1 MQKADG
7 SKADA
12 LVASEVAALLIM
24 AMLPYFR
31 RCYKESLTKQQFAL
45 RCRYLESCLGLPL
58 FSVQNP
64 FTISMDNANTHP
76 QSRKMASYMWQEH
89 LDARA
94 AWDAVREQLFTKIST
109 TWNDAMARVRAAAA
123 AQLNQQSDQQQSGQQ
138 ANVQRAAN
146 SVQPGAQQAGV
157 PVHDRI
163 QLHLPAVA
171 PLQGDTDYHRTL
183 AEILVALSHAPVAGE
198 ETKLTQWA
206 RAHVEAVPGG
216 KQELAELA
224 ARAQAYDDI
233 CDSDPTACGYASQQ
247 FLSLEDKT
255 PDINSGAENCVFF
268 HKQHVHQAVL
278 DWMFDPD
285 MDDDLELA
293 ATYWDKCKERTAW
306 LNSPN
311 GLVTCEATVIN
322 ALARVKLIAAPKN
335 EQIKVI
341 KATVQKPENGPYS
354 IVLRE
359 AEVTGSGGG
368 WIAQGVYS
376 G

>member
-1 MQKADG
+1 MQTAEG
-7 SKADA
+7 TTADA

-31 RCYKESLTKQQFAL
+31 RCYKESLTEQEFAL
-45 RCRYLESCLGLPL
+45 RCRYLESCFGLPF

-94 AWDAVREQLFTKIST
+94 AWDAVCEQFTKVDT
-109 TWNDAMARVRAAAA
+109 LWCDAMTQMRAAAA
-123 AQLNQQSDQQQSGQQ
+123 AQQSQQSGQQQQQSGQQ
-138 ANVQRAAN
+138 ASAAASSAQRD
-146 SVQPGAQQAGV
+146 AQQADV
-157 PVHDRI
+157 PDRA

-171 PLQGDTDYHRTL
+171 PPQWNTEYHRAK
-183 AEILVALSHAPVAGE
+183 AEVLTAVSRAPVAGE
-198 ETKLTQWA
+198 ETKVTQWA
-206 RAHVEAVPGG
+206 RERLDEVPQGKEA
-216 KQELAELA
+216 LAALA
-224 ARAQAYDDI
+224 ARVQAYDDI
-233 CDSDPTACGYASQQ
+233 CDSDPTACGFSSQQ

-255 PDINSGAENCVFF
+255 PDLNSGAENCVFF
-268 HKQHVHQAVL
+268 HKNHVQQAVL

-285 MDDDLELA
+285 MDDRLELA

-322 ALARVKLIAAPKN
+322 ALARAKLLATPKN
-335 EQIKVI
+335 EQVKVI
-341 KATVQKPENGPYS
+341 KATVHKPPKNGPYS

-359 AEVTGSGGG
+359 AEVTGSGGA